1 MQITENQVVGVVKEK
16 DKYVPI
22 IEGNQELKNFDG
34 NIAGSGPILEG
45 FKGEEKQHD

>member
-16 DKYVPI
+16 NKYVPI

-34 NIAGSGPILEG
+34 NIAGSDILEG
-45 FKGEEKQHD
+45 FKGEEKAI

>member
-16 DKYVPI
+16 NKYVPI

-45 FKGEEKQHD
+45 FKGEEKAI